1 MPGTAAGRFFSRAGG
16 PGDTTAGGATMI
28 KKLMGLGMVVALGLL
43 LLPSAALADKI
54 VIENN
59 TGSTLTELY
68 ISNADTNSWE
78 EDVLGRGSIGPGDS
92 VRVDLG
98 RNYMVYDIL
107 AKFSNGEEHIY
118 TGINVRKYRNVRLNG
133 NDADMW

>member
-1 MPGTAAGRFFSRAGG
+1 
-16 PGDTTAGGATMI
+16 MI
-28 KKLMGLGMVVALGLL
+28 KKLMGMGMVVALGLL

-78 EDVLGRGSIGPGDS
+78 EDVLGRDSIGPGDS
-92 VRVDLG
+92 VEVELG
-98 RNYMVYDIL
+98 RNYMTYDIM

-118 TGINVRKYRNVRLNG
+118 QNINVRKYKNLRLNG

>member
-1 MPGTAAGRFFSRAGG
+1 
-16 PGDTTAGGATMI
+16 MI
-28 KKLMGLGMVVALGLL
+28 KKLMGMGMVVALGLL
-43 LLPSAALADKI
+43 LLPTAALADKV

-78 EDVLGRGSIGPGDS
+78 EDVLGRDSIGPGDS

-98 RNYMVYDIL
+98 RNCMMYDLL
-107 AKFSNGEEHIY
+107 ARFSNGEKHIY
-118 TGINVRKYRNVRLNG
+118 ININVKKYKDLRLNG

>member
-1 MPGTAAGRFFSRAGG
+1 
-16 PGDTTAGGATMI
+16 MI
-28 KKLMGLGMVVALGLL
+28 KKLMGMGMVVALGLL
-43 LLPSAALADKI
+43 LLPTAALADKI
-54 VIENN
+54 IIENN

-78 EDVLGRGSIGPGDS
+78 EDVLGRDSIGPGDS

-98 RNYMVYDIL
+98 RNCMMYDLL
-107 AKFSNGEEHIY
+107 ARFSNGEKHIY
-118 TGINVRKYRNVRLNG
+118 ININVKKYKDLRLNG